1 MNFTLGNNMPFKD
14 IKEHKVFGRKDKK
27 QNTLIQLLVQV
38 KQNDS
43 SITQRELYYVALGY
57 RANNK

>member
-1 MNFTLGNNMPFKD
+1 MPFKD

-38 KQNDS
+38 KQNNS
-43 SITQRELYYVALGY
+43 NITQRELYYVALGY